1 MLVGSPCQTETVRT
15 EALTTPIPKAAP
27 IGARLDSALAR
38 QARARRAYETARRML
53 TMASQR
59 MEETTKEME
68 QANAAVEN
76 AKRKV
81 GPATGMASD
90 VATLLEML
98 KPHLSTLSV
107 NAADLVARIEGDMKA
122 AKTGG
127 ENENIKEEMKNEV
140 PGETQPTQLD
150 KPVSDAQEIASQQ
163 QAMEAMRMAE
173 EEDEERL
180 RRAKIEA
187 GKYASITP
195 PTLAESLNN
204 AANSIREQRPE
215 TLTITTAPSSSSTLP
230 LKMAAKTTVITID
243 KEVIEEDPDG
253 VTETLKQAIG
263 SDWCEL
269 EETMKTSIGKAVQ
282 DRFKPY

>member
-1 MLVGSPCQTETVRT
+1 MRLEISIPGGSEWRAHPPSGYLPVTKRCLPPSSCRVSTGPDETRLTTDVSQCGEERERERGKQEREREGRKRERGRRKRENCGWEWQTGQARDTPLNMPAQDTTEDQDMVMQVSSSCQTETMRT
-15 EALTTPIPKAAP
+15 EASTVPIPKAAP

-38 QARARRAYETARRML
+38 QERARRAYETARRML
-53 TMASQR
+53 TMARQR

-107 NAADLVARIEGDMKA
+107 NAADLVARIEGDMKV

-140 PGETQPTQLD
+140 SGETQPTQLD
-150 KPVSDAQEIASQQ
+150 KPVSDAQEIASQ
-163 QAMEAMRMAE
+163 
-173 EEDEERL
+173 
-180 RRAKIEA
+180 
-187 GKYASITP
+187 
-195 PTLAESLNN
+195 
-204 AANSIREQRPE
+204 
-215 TLTITTAPSSSSTLP
+215 
-230 LKMAAKTTVITID
+230 
-243 KEVIEEDPDG
+243 
-253 VTETLKQAIG
+253 
-263 SDWCEL
+263 
-269 EETMKTSIGKAVQ
+269 
-282 DRFKPY
+282 F